1 VRIPW
6 THGYAERKSLP
17 LHQNM
22 PFCPFPPLRSIDPD
36 PFLPFPASMV
46 VESIPPPPAPSLSD
60 RPTQKVAHDL
70 FPNPLFLKR
79 LRPPPGGQSSAIW
92 TGPIEPPAAGD
103 QDISDSID
111 HLVVIDARSSDL
123 GLGRPQGFNERPR
136 LVRQRSECHPP
147 FPSPVSSPKR
157 A

>member
-79 LRPPPGGQSSAIW
+79 LRPPPGSQSSAIW

-103 QDISDSID
+103 QDISDSIGLRRTP
-111 HLVVIDARSSDL
+111 HGPGSFESFEPTGVASLPRAPFTPGSLPIIPRRFSS
-123 GLGRPQGFNERPR
+123 R
-136 LVRQRSECHPP
+136 
-147 FPSPVSSPKR
+147 
-157 A
+157 